1 MLNALGLASLCMH
14 VIFLKD
20 LALLRKGII
29 LFLIINRILLK
40 KEKEQLHIGFGI
52 HTALEICIISH
63 RFWRL

>member
-29 LFLIINRILLK
+29 LFLIINRILWK
-40 KEKEQLHIGFGI
+40 KEKEHLHIGFGD
-52 HTALEICIISH
+52 CK
-63 RFWRL
+63 WNK